1 MHWPPRPHHPL
12 LEKNDRKLAHSLRF
26 VLPKTTAPAFR
37 RFATTVESVSAGVPT
52 RAREPAADCI
62 LSWVSILSFRRIGIP
77 MRGPR
82 KVPALLCESSC
93 EAMDVASGLV
103 WSMELRKGPL
113 ASMAVIR
120 ERYMLTRLRE
130 LSVPAIIWAC
140 NWAIVASSMLEA
152 GPVWNRELGV

>member
-1 MHWPPRPHHPL
+1 
-12 LEKNDRKLAHSLRF
+12 
-26 VLPKTTAPAFR
+26 
-37 RFATTVESVSAGVPT
+37 
-52 RAREPAADCI
+52 
-62 LSWVSILSFRRIGIP
+62 

-120 ERYMLTRLRE
+120 DRYMLMRLTDV
-130 LSVPAIIWAC
+130 SVPAIIWA
-140 NWAIVASSMLEA
+140 
-152 GPVWNRELGV
+152 